1 MSLRLPQSLFT
12 AKADPFDAGL
22 QTELMA
28 EQAAS
33 LGRAGTRVETT
44 LAALKAAPEADR
56 PAALKAAADAVWGLF
71 IQRELLGQRNQKPLI
86 EHYGI
91 PKEVLARLGAR

>member
-12 AKADPFDAGL
+12 AKTDPFDAGL

-33 LGRAGTRVETT
+33 LGRAGRGWRRPWRLCATPPPRI
-44 LAALKAAPEADR
+44 AP
-56 PAALKAAADAVWGLF
+56 P
-71 IQRELLGQRNQKPLI
+71 P
-86 EHYGI
+86 
-91 PKEVLARLGAR
+91 